1 MKIEARKGNP
11 TPTGS
16 SGILLKSILCLLFV
30 LGIVMCV
37 AGVNGMT
44 TFGASGYDS
53 ENAYAAIRNLGS
65 AADANATG
73 DLLPMVSQLP
83 ADQQTAFY
91 GTVET
96 LLADAWGMTPDE
108 LNAYLEANGV
118 TTNEEKLRLLAMT
131 YAVDGPKVKSSMKKS
146 LAGVTDMPA
155 LRMQMLGVL
164 CTGAAANEDEILS
177 QYAAFE
183 DADAALVMQLLFVT
197 ANADF
202 EPMNADAVNT

>member
-53 ENAYAAIRNLGS
+53 ENAYAAIRDLGS

-96 LLADAWGMTPDE
+96 LLADHR
-108 LNAYLEANGV
+108 EALTLTWSDFGAG
-118 TTNEEKLRLLAMT
+118 LDLLT
-131 YAVDGPKVKSSMKKS
+131 
-146 LAGVTDMPA
+146 L
-155 LRMQMLGVL
+155 Q
-164 CTGAAANEDEILS
+164 
-177 QYAAFE
+177 
-183 DADAALVMQLLFVT
+183 
-197 ANADF
+197 
-202 EPMNADAVNT
+202 